1 MKTKNTNCLE
11 GFRCPKC
18 GSLEP
23 FFIEAK
29 VVVKVYDSGT
39 EEQEGDTE
47 WDNASYCRCGN
58 CDIIGDVADFRSES

>member
-1 MKTKNTNCLE
+1 MSTKNTNCLE

-23 FFIEAK
+23 FYIETNI
-29 VVVKVYDSGT
+29 VVKVYDSGT

-47 WDNASYCRCGN
+47 WDDDSYCRCGT
-58 CDIIGDVADFRSES
+58 CDFAGDVEDFKA